1 MILLVN
7 EIRINLING
16 LTLARKSFQYKKRPR
31 FYSTNEKYEK
41 NVIVKYRNFFYSL
54 SQWQCIICWKFRWH
68 SAIQGRRLHSQSATI
83 FVGGVVTATRRNTM

>member
-16 LTLARKSFQYKKRPR
+16 LTLARKSFQYKKRPH

-41 NVIVKYRNFFYSL
+41 NVIVQIQKFFLFLVSVAVHHML
-54 SQWQCIICWKFRWH
+54 EI
-68 SAIQGRRLHSQSATI
+68 
-83 FVGGVVTATRRNTM
+83 